1 MESVGGKEKN
11 ITQSSYKG
19 NYNSPTIIK
28 YNSMISDIPN
38 DEIFLHSEIKNN
50 NSIFH
55 NNELMKVNDV
65 NISNELKIDNL
76 LPEEQISYSS
86 CLVICESLYNV
97 IKNKSEISNYVIGLL
112 LEISHVINNT
122 TNKDIVLSR
131 LLEQTKELI
140 FVSNMKEI
148 SNI

>member
-65 NISNELKIDNL
+65 NISNELKIDHL

-86 CLVICESLYNV
+86 YSVIYENLYND
-97 IKNKSEISNYVIGLL
+97 IKNKSEISL
-112 LEISHVINNT
+112 
-122 TNKDIVLSR
+122 K
-131 LLEQTKELI
+131 
-140 FVSNMKEI
+140 
-148 SNI
+148 